1 MAGRSP
7 WLKRGAV
14 VASAALLGGV
24 VGAAVAVSVDNGDS
38 SSSSTQT
45 VSGVSTAILNSAA
58 TTGLSAAQVYKQDAP
73 GVVDITVTST
83 SGSGQGSSPFG
94 SPNSQQTVEGE
105 GAGFVLD
112 KSGDIVTNA
121 HVVDGASSIKVK
133 FLNGTTTTGKL
144 VGSDDSTD
152 VAVVHVDVS
161 ADKLTPLAI
170 GNSSSVD
177 PGEPAY
183 AIGSPYGL
191 PQSISAGIV
200 SATGREIQAP
210 DGSPIEDAIQTDAAL
225 NHGNSGGPLI
235 DANGDVVGLS
245 AQIDSNTGEGTG
257 VGFAIPVN
265 TVKKIA
271 DELVAHGSVQHAY
284 MGVQIATIDA
294 GASQALGLPQGVAV
308 IQVSSGSPA
317 DKAGL
322 SSGTKTQTY
331 AGTQYPTD
339 GDVITAVDGKTV
351 ATAEELRAAIDAK
364 QPGDKVQLTV
374 VSNGKTRTVTVTLG
388 TRPS

>member
-1 MAGRSP
+1 MAGRST
-7 WLKRGAV
+7 WVKRGAV
-14 VASAALLGGV
+14 VAVAVVAGGA
-24 VGAAVAVSVDNGDS
+24 VGAAIAVSLDKNG
-38 SSSSTQT
+38 SSSTVTQT
-45 VSGVSTAILNSAA
+45 VAGATTAGIAA
-58 TTGLSAAQVYKQDAP
+58 TTAQGLTPAKIYQQDAP
-73 GVVDITVTST
+73 GVVDITVKS
-83 SGSGQGSSPFG
+83 SGGSGGSSSPFG
-94 SPNSQQTVEGE
+94 FPTPQQGVEGE

-133 FLNGTTTTGKL
+133 FLNGTTATAKL

-152 VAVVHVDVS
+152 VAVVHVDVAS
-161 ADKLTPLAI
+161 DKLTPLAL
-170 GNSSSVD
+170 GNSSAVE

-200 SATGREIQAP
+200 SGTGREIQAP
-210 DGSPIEDAIQTDAAL
+210 DGSAIEGAIQTDAAL
-225 NHGNSGGPLI
+225 NHGNSGGPLL
-235 DANGDVVGLS
+235 DAAGNVVGLS
-245 AQIDSNTGEGTG
+245 AQIDSSTGEGTG
-257 VGFAIPVN
+257 VGFAIPVD

-271 DELVAHGSVQHAY
+271 DQLIAHGSVQHAY

-294 GASQALGLPQGVAV
+294 GASKALGLPQGVAV
-308 IQVSSGSPA
+308 VQVQAGSPA

-322 SSGTKTQTY
+322 SAGTKTQLY
-331 AGTQYPTD
+331 AGSQYPTD

-351 ATAEELRAAIDAK
+351 ATAEQLRAAIDTK
-364 QPGDKVQLTV
+364 QPGDKVDLTV
-374 VSNGKTRTVTVTLG
+374 INSGKTRTVTVTLG